1 MLVCNRLR
9 IDPCDGTPVIDYR
22 IENGWVESRT
32 LETGT
37 ERGTAADQQ
46 WHRLTPEELSSHV
59 MADTVVAR
67 WLRGRMGIYGLIRA
81 CTERIAA

>member
-9 IDPCDGTPVIDYR
+9 IDPTDGTSVIDYR

-37 ERGTAADQQ
+37 ERADHQ

-81 CTERIAA
+81 CTEQIAA

>member
-1 MLVCNRLR
+1 MLVCNKLR

-32 LETGT
+32 LKTGT
-37 ERGTAADQQ
+37 ERGTAADHQ